1 MKGND
6 DGANADLVAVW
17 GLDAREEDLLLAHFG
32 DDTTLDI
39 IERSPIEPSV
49 VITWV
54 EWDRL
59 QPSIYLVDFRE
70 RTKYDTPVCE
80 EFMNVAAAK
89 ASKWAADLPPT
100 DEAAETPT
108 A

>member
-1 MKGND
+1 MDRLPIWSRLG
-6 DGANADLVAVW
+6 GW
-17 GLDAREEDLLLAHFG
+17 TSEEEDLLLSYFG
-32 DDTTLDI
+32 DETTLDI
-39 IERSPIEPSV
+39 IERSPVEPSV

-89 ASKWAADLPPT
+89 ASKWAAYFPPSEET
-100 DEAAETPT
+100 IGTPT

>member
-1 MKGND
+1 MDRLPIWSRHG
-6 DGANADLVAVW
+6 GW
-17 GLDAREEDLLLAHFG
+17 TPEEEELLLSHFG

-39 IERSPIEPSV
+39 IERSPVEPSV

-89 ASKWAADLPPT
+89 ASKWAACFPPME
-100 DEAAETPT
+100 EATETPT
-108 A
+108 T

>member
-1 MKGND
+1 MISSRRG
-6 DGANADLVAVW
+6 GW
-17 GLDAREEDLLLAHFG
+17 TPEEETLLLGHFG

-39 IERSPIEPSV
+39 IERSPVEPSV

-59 QPSIYLVDFRE
+59 PPSIYLVDFRE

-80 EFMNVAAAK
+80 EFTSVAAAK
-89 ASKWAADLPPT
+89 ASKWSACFPAQDAAPADP
-100 DEAAETPT
+100 AF
-108 A
+108 

>member
-1 MKGND
+1 MDRLPIWSRHG
-6 DGANADLVAVW
+6 GW
-17 GLDAREEDLLLAHFG
+17 TPEEEELLLSYFG
-32 DDTTLDI
+32 DETTLDI
-39 IERSPIEPSV
+39 IERSPVEPSV

-89 ASKWAADLPPT
+89 ASKWAACFPPPG
-100 DEAAETPT
+100 EATETPT
-108 A
+108 T

>member
-1 MKGND
+1 M
-6 DGANADLVAVW
+6 VW
-17 GLDAREEDLLLAHFG
+17 SLYGGWSEEEEQLLLSHFG

-39 IERSPIEPSV
+39 IERSPVEPRV

-59 QPSIYLVDFRE
+59 PPSIYLVDFRA

-80 EFMNVAAAK
+80 EFMSAALAK
-89 ASKWAADLPPT
+89 ASKWADCFPVQAEESGETAQEPRG
-100 DEAAETPT
+100 EASG
-108 A
+108 